1 MRSWISVFVSALAC
15 FASVDA
21 AKGPDID
28 LIMADG
34 FGFADLGCYGSEIQ
48 TPNLAT
54 LAAEGLRF
62 SQYGQVPLT
71 SWSPAPTRSL
81 CGGQP

>member
-1 MRSWISVFVSALAC
+1 
-15 FASVDA
+15 
-21 AKGPDID
+21 
-28 LIMADG
+28 MADD
-34 FGFADLGCYGSEIQ
+34 FDFADLGCYGSEIQ
-48 TPNLAT
+48 TPNPAT

-71 SWSPAPTRSL
+71 SWPPAPTRSR